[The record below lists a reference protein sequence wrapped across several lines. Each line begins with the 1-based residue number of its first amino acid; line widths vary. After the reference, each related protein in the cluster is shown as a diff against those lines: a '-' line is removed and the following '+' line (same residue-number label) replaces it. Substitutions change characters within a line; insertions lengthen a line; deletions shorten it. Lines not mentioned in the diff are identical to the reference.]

1 MVHWVKDLV
10 LSLLWPWSLLW
21 YGCNPWPGSYHM
33 PQVQPKKERKKKK
46 LAEGYDGQ
54 RQLQRMNT
62 DLKVV
67 W

>member
-33 PQVQPKKERKKKK
+33 PQVQPKKERKKKRK
-46 LAEGYDGQ
+46 NLLRATMASGSFRE
-54 RQLQRMNT
+54 
-62 DLKVV
+62 
-67 W
+67 